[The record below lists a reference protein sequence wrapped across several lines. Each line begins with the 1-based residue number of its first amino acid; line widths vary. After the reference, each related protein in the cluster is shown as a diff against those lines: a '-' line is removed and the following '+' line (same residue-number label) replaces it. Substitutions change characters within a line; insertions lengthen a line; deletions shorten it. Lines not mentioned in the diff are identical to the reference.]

1 MTIAA
6 ALVTRRRPCVK
17 PAEVAHELNI
27 SHVSE
32 LGIVLQ
38 GTLDVLAFRW
48 ADADVL
54 NLAILKK
61 LAVMSVLELNDLVHV
76 LGRWCCLVLFLLLL
90 PVSRI
95 WAPSQTRLQLGLLSL
110 LVTLSI
116 VVRNFEDFLETLWW
130 LHYALIT

>member
-1 MTIAA
+1 M
-6 ALVTRRRPCVK
+6 
-17 PAEVAHELNI
+17 NI

-38 GTLDVLAFRW
+38 GTFDVLAFSW
-48 ADADVL
+48 ADADVF

-76 LGRWCCLVLFLLLL
+76 LRRWRRLVLLLLLL
-90 PVSRI
+90 PVTSI
-95 WAPSQTRLQLGLLSL
+95 WAPSQTRLQLGLFSL
-110 LVTLSI
+110 LVTLSV